1 MLFSNVRYFGA
12 DGHFHVGNVTVE
24 NGFITAVSE
33 TGCAPEKLLLP
44 GLIDVHLH
52 GNQGLDFSDGDISQY
67 ERMARYLA
75 KNGTTGFSAT
85 TMTLPPA
92 VIENACRCAAAFKK
106 AETKNAARLL
116 GITMEGPFFS
126 AAKKGAQNEAYLLPP
141 DAKLLHVLQEAAEG
155 LLRIVCV
162 APELPGALQFVSAA
176 TEAGFRVS
184 LAHTAADYDT
194 AAAAFD
200 AGACHLTHTFNA
212 MPALMHRAPG
222 VIGAAQERD
231 HVTAELI
238 GDGMHVHPSVMR
250 AAFKLFPGRI
260 CLVSDA
266 IPPAGAKEG
275 TYSLGEQPVT
285 VKNGLATL
293 ADGTIAG
300 STATLFGCLKN
311 CIRFGIAEEEAV
323 AAAALTPAKALNV
336 QHEYGM
342 IAPGYR
348 ADMLLCSLD
357 YELETV
363 FLGGEAIASNEKEF

>member
-12 DGHFHVGNVTVE
+12 DGHFHVGDVAVE
-24 NGFITAVSE
+24 GGFIAAVTEKDCTA
-33 TGCAPEKLLLP
+33 EKLLLP

-52 GNQGLDFSDGDISQY
+52 GNQGLDFSDGDIAQY
-67 ERMARYLA
+67 EKMARYLA

-85 TMTLPPA
+85 TMTLPPT
-92 VIENACRCAAAFKK
+92 VIEKACRCAAAFAKT
-106 AETKNAARLL
+106 ETKGAARLL

-141 DAKLLHVLQEAAEG
+141 DAELIHVLQEAAEG

-162 APELPGALQFVSAA
+162 APELPGAMDFISAA
-176 TEAGFRVS
+176 SKAGFRVS

-212 MPALMHRAPG
+212 MPSLLHRAPG
-222 VIGAAQERD
+222 VIGAAAERD

-238 GDGMHVHPSVMR
+238 GDGMHVHPSAMR
-250 AAFKLFPGRI
+250 AAFKLFPGRV

-266 IPPAGAKEG
+266 IPPAGAEEG
-275 TYSLGEQPVT
+275 IYSLGGQPVI
-285 VKNGLATL
+285 VRDGKATL
-293 ADGTIAG
+293 KDGTIAG
-300 STATLFGCLKN
+300 STATLFRCLKN
-311 CIRFGIAEEEAV
+311 CIRFGINAEEAV

-336 QHEYGM
+336 QSEYGA
-342 IAPGYR
+342 IAPGCR

-363 FLGGEAIASNEKEF
+363 YIGGEAIE